1 MVLGRAA
8 ALAQAIAVSGEFPQ
22 EPVVSV
28 AGRQIPLTA
37 VRSKDRLDWAQLN
50 DRLLGRCELPAGQT
64 AGCQPLRLERVHDI
78 KECLGVLLLTDG
90 GDTINYAG
98 EACQIQQCQISQAYT
113 QLALTSN
120 YGAMEVYS
128 VLCEALKVLPSLE
141 MGKDNRDDDSDVG
154 KDQDYWT
161 TSGKMK
167 QTFRDNQLRE
177 VNAAGTSAAIWSS
190 SAPAGSWRFSK
201 SPAGADEVRGC
212 VGFHHRLAVA
222 ARRRVQLQ
230 AILEDASNVHTQAIQ
245 RWVREV
251 IIGYNFCPYA
261 QPTASNGHIRVVTS
275 NAEAPEEILP
285 DLDAEAARLPSG
297 SLKDLAEGEPAT
309 TLVVCPHVKAWQS
322 FESFQEFYQGQ
333 LMNGYFF
340 AEKDIYMVSF
350 HPQYG
355 KGRTIETGDVI
366 EVGDQQAIVRD
377 GAAGFSESG
386 NPVAMVQLSDGQET
400 YIELSQPVDA
410 TEELVSKAP
419 RVALHLLRNCDLEEA
434 NDANIH
440 RRNGVTIGEDLRN
453 FFAPKASTWTILE
466 LGSYRGYTSR
476 VFSDLFSRVIAVDA
490 SEAFLNFNRRYNKDR
505 RNILFVHLHSR
516 VDSLRSLR
524 QNEVEVAM
532 VDAEHEYASV
542 HRDTNQLLRYFRSS
556 LKYVIFDD
564 FGTDEGVM
572 RAVREFVQRG
582 QLRVLGGV
590 PEVMVVYRPNCP

>member
-167 QTFRDNQLRE
+167 QAMPE
-177 VNAAGTSAAIWSS
+177 NASLPG
-190 SAPAGSWRFSK
+190 
-201 SPAGADEVRGC
+201 
-212 VGFHHRLAVA
+212 LAVA

-386 NPVAMVQLSDGQET
+386 NPVAMVQLSDGQEHWQILLDPATWAERAET

>member
-1 MVLGRAA
+1 MAMLRVVATHGAGACCSFGPGDWERR
-8 ALAQAIAVSGEFPQ
+8 VPQ

-28 AGRQIPLTA
+28 AGRRIPLTA
-37 VRSKDRLDWAQLN
+37 VRSRDRLDWAQLD

-113 QLALTSN
+113 QLVLTSN

-141 MGKDNRDDDSDVG
+141 MGMEDHTDGGDVG

-161 TSGKMK
+161 ISGKMK
-167 QTFRDNQLRE
+167 Q
-177 VNAAGTSAAIWSS
+177 
-190 SAPAGSWRFSK
+190 
-201 SPAGADEVRGC
+201 
-212 VGFHHRLAVA
+212 
-222 ARRRVQLQ
+222 
-230 AILEDASNVHTQAIQ
+230 
-245 RWVREV
+245 
-251 IIGYNFCPYA
+251 
-261 QPTASNGHIRVVTS
+261 
-275 NAEAPEEILP
+275 
-285 DLDAEAARLPSG
+285 
-297 SLKDLAEGEPAT
+297 
-309 TLVVCPHVKAWQS
+309 
-322 FESFQEFYQGQ
+322 
-333 LMNGYFF
+333 
-340 AEKDIYMVSF
+340 
-350 HPQYG
+350 
-355 KGRTIETGDVI
+355 
-366 EVGDQQAIVRD
+366 
-377 GAAGFSESG
+377 
-386 NPVAMVQLSDGQET
+386 
-400 YIELSQPVDA
+400 
-410 TEELVSKAP
+410 
-419 RVALHLLRNCDLEEA
+419 
-434 NDANIH
+434 
-440 RRNGVTIGEDLRN
+440 DLRN

-490 SEAFLNFNRRYNKDR
+490 SEAFLSFNRRYNKDR
-505 RNILFVHLHSR
+505 QNILFVHLHSR

-582 QLRVLGGV
+582 QLRVVGGV
-590 PEVMVVYRPNCP
+590 GRRPGWKYGDRVIDSWEGVICEVTGNQSQVPMNRIFGKWYTWFESNLWESDDVIEFQNSGACATSRGPGKWRLDQTQERVLWMEWPSHKPIPMGGQNPARPVLDPWFLKFDEEWEKFAAVKADVTKTSATGVDQEVMHSVVRRLFVSVSHEFCSSANECDPHLPGMRN